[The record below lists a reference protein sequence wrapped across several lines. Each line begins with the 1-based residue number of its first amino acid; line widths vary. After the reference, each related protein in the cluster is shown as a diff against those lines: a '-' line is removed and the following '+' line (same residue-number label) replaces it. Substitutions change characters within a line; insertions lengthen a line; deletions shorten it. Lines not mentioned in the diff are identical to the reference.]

1 MAGQGAYS
9 VESLLIG
16 RQLTRYKWPNAGSV
30 PATPR
35 TTIGMTQISLRKLR
49 AGTMDLVTP
58 MASSPVCVG
67 MALTST
73 CEASLLTFLGDAL
86 AANMHGDIPQRS
98 EF

>member
-1 MAGQGAYS
+1 
-9 VESLLIG
+9 
-16 RQLTRYKWPNAGSV
+16 
-30 PATPR
+30 
-35 TTIGMTQISLRKLR
+35 
-49 AGTMDLVTP
+49 MDLVTP

-73 CEASLLTFLGDAL
+73 CEASLLTVLGDAL